1 MIFFFI
7 KKIYPILDEAANFMA
22 ELLSWNEETKQKYI
36 NEFQED
42 LKLATVFE

>member
-7 KKIYPILDEAANFMA
+7 KAIYPILDETADFMA
-22 ELLSWNEETKQKYI
+22 ELLSWNNETKQTYMK
-36 NEFQED
+36 EFQED